1 MSDQY
6 EKEVLALFNLII
18 KSLCDRPDDAS
29 VHTISTTTNTAFMV
43 RCHAT
48 DLGKVIGK
56 QGRTARSLRVIL
68 DANGMR
74 LKRKFSLDIQE
85 CERVGPAS

>member
-1 MSDQY
+1 MR
-6 EKEVLALFNLII
+6 EVLVLFNLII

-29 VHTISTTTNTAFMV
+29 VEAVSTATSTVFMV
-43 RCHAT
+43 RCHPT
-48 DLGKVIGK
+48 DIGKVIGK

-74 LKRKFSLDIQE
+74 LKRKFNLDIQE
-85 CERVGPAS
+85 RERVGLAS